1 VAEITMIK
9 ASCYQTTATKIG
21 NVACARNLTIR
32 IDLQV
37 RLVRTIRRGCQAGN
51 LGEVTG
57 DRPVLVGLLL
67 YLLVAAAPT
76 LLFWV
81 AARLVPAVV
90 EWVAER
96 RRRAAAPVGPPLERV
111 VANLRRLRREVRD
124 RTQNTQV
131 RRVAV
136 LAAYDDTLLQAC
148 GLVDID
154 APLATA
160 AGPDRAFAR
169 LLTEAALEDAGIALD
184 PPQDGAAAA

>member
-1 VAEITMIK
+1 MIK

-21 NVACARNLTIR
+21 NVECERNLNIPLL
-32 IDLQV
+32 LQL
-37 RLVRTIRRGCQAGN
+37 RLVWTIRRRGRAGN
-51 LGEVTG
+51 LGDVTG

-76 LLFWV
+76 ILFWV

-96 RRRAAAPVGPPLERV
+96 RRTAGPVGPSLERV

-148 GLVDID
+148 GLVDVD
-154 APLATA
+154 APLASA